1 MSRDEEAQLTAEAE
15 DAKSRLRRGLERSHQ
30 IVADYRKRLRRLRK
44 AGDQTDPGN
53 RPIFR
58 WDR

>member
-1 MSRDEEAQLTAEAE
+1 MSSDEEAQLTAKAE

-30 IVADYRKRLRRLRK
+30 IVADYRKKLRRQRRDAAAPEPDDKPLF
-44 AGDQTDPGN
+44 P
-53 RPIFR
+53 